1 MREFNM
7 IHQLFNID
15 NLKNSC
21 AFNSVSRDIAYYMYE
36 LKFEHP
42 TSLHLKCVSSNH

>member
-15 NLKNSC
+15 NLKNSVILR
-21 AFNSVSRDIAYYMYE
+21 FRN
-36 LKFEHP
+36 
-42 TSLHLKCVSSNH
+42 HLQNGMSNTEMDE